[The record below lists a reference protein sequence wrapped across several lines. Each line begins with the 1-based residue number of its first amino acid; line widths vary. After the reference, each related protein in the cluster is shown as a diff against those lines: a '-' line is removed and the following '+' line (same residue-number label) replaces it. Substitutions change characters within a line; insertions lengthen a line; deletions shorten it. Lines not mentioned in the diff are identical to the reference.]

1 MPEPVA
7 STADPV
13 GDSLRSIRERALA
26 ELAGSNPWSVLLDA
40 SRDAAAIVA
49 ARELSRR
56 AAVEF
61 LRDVAERLGLD
72 PESRNVHRSI
82 ERGLRVEVGLP
93 ALTVNDGRH
102 LREQSADALAA
113 LRDANE
119 REPRVFT
126 RGGELVRV
134 KRTDEGRWVAERL
147 REHSLRGELDRAADF
162 VVPTREGMKPVAPP
176 MDVVRDVQALAE
188 FPGIPPLVGIVTS
201 PRVRPDGTILS
212 RPGYDAETRLYLAP
226 DAPMVEVPESPSRDD
241 ARDAARFIAEE
252 LLGDFPFVSAADRAN
267 AIAFVL
273 SIVARPAI
281 AGAVPVAVFDA
292 RSGQGSGKSLLLR
305 TLCYVAC
312 GTEPPLSA
320 IPGDEAEWRKSITAA
335 LMRGGEVL
343 PFDNATETIESGTFA
358 NAITSPVFEDRILGA
373 SRRVELPVRCCWA
386 ITGNRTGFG
395 GDMARRVYPIELDA
409 GCERPEDRDG
419 FRHPDLMEWVRANR
433 PALLRA
439 VLIMA
444 RAWWVAGCPAPAV
457 KTWGS
462 FESFVRVVGGIL
474 EHAGV
479 PGFLANRSEFRDAA
493 NESRHEWAGFLAA
506 LHKCFHERPRPVAEF
521 TTKSVVEEVGL
532 LGELFAALPG
542 DLHDA
547 YERRRGFAQRL
558 GIMLGKGVGRIV
570 GGYRLEDAGRDSDTK
585 GRKFRVG
592 RAGPGAAPAGG
603 GLPGAPGTSGDFSNS
618 PHVGLFLNGTEL
630 AESPEAPRSP
640 GNEAEG
646 ER

>member
-7 STADPV
+7 PSSTVPEL
-13 GDSLRSIRERALA
+13 LREIRERALA
-26 ELAGSNPWSVLLDA
+26 GSVPWSALLDA
-40 SRDAAAIVA
+40 SRETAAIIAAGQVSTGAAEMFLLDTAAAM
-49 ARELSRR
+49 
-56 AAVEF
+56 
-61 LRDVAERLGLD
+61 GLD
-72 PESRNVHRSI
+72 PNSQRVRWTI
-82 ERGLRVEVGLP
+82 ARGLRVRAGLP
-93 ALTVNDGRH
+93 VVTVNDGRH
-102 LREQSADALAA
+102 LREWSEDALAA
-113 LRDANE
+113 VRAGNAHK
-119 REPRVFT
+119 PRVFT

-134 KRTDEGRWVAERL
+134 KRTDEGRWMVDRPT
-147 REHSLRGELDRAADF
+147 EHGLRGELERAADF
-162 VVPTREGMKPVAPP
+162 VNPPKEEGEEPFPVAPP
-176 MDVVRDVQALAE
+176 MDVVRDVRSLPE
-188 FPGIPPLVGIVTS
+188 FPGIPPLDGIVTS

-212 RPGYDAETRLYLAP
+212 RPGYDAGTRLYLVP
-226 DAPMVEVPESPSRDD
+226 DAPMVEVPENPSRDN

-252 LLGDFPFVSAADRAN
+252 LLGDFPFVSPADRAN
-267 AIAFVL
+267 AIAFAL

-312 GTEPPLSA
+312 GTEPALSA
-320 IPGDEAEWRKSITAA
+320 IPGDEAEWRKTITAA
-335 LMRGGEVL
+335 LLRCGEVFPL
-343 PFDNATETIESGTFA
+343 DNATETIESGTFA

-439 VLIMA
+439 LLIMA

-479 PGFLANRSEFRDAA
+479 QGFLANRAEFRDAA
-493 NESRHEWAGFLAA
+493 NESRHEWAAFLAA
-506 LHKCFHERPRPVAEF
+506 LHVRFGVRPF
-521 TTKSVVEEVGL
+521 TTRDVVNEAEL
-532 LGELFAALPG
+532 LGEFSVTLPSE
-542 DLHDA
+542 LRDA
-547 YERRRGFAQRL
+547 FERRRGFANRL
-558 GIMLGKGVGRIV
+558 GIALGKSVGRIMD
-570 GGYRLEDAGRDSDTK
+570 GFRLEDAGRDSNTK
-585 GRKFRVG
+585 SRRFRVG
-592 RAGPGAAPAGG
+592 RAGPGAAPAEGG
-603 GLPGAPGTSGDFSNS
+603 DSPGGCGVSPILPRVELFSSHGVELSQTPPPPG
-618 PHVGLFLNGTEL
+618 NGTE
-630 AESPEAPRSP
+630 
-640 GNEAEG
+640 G